1 MSSTNE
7 HDHNEEDCSFQLLL
21 PRKVSINGMSAADDD
36 YCSTTVSSSLFEED
50 EISTIIDSGTQIE
63 DNVVTRSNKQDGE
76 EEDIKVHDND
86 DDDEACT
93 IYDDDFLSLLGIQT
107 DSNDDVAA
115 EAEECDEDI
124 NKKLVLKKVVPPSYS
139 SSSSS
144 EEDMEFETFLSL
156 LDGMNDTTTDNNSAV
171 SVDGLLDN
179 DISILMLEN
188 NNDVEDPT
196 SVVSSIIPPRCLV
209 DDFVG
214 SNNMEDSNNII
225 TPSSSPSLLMEEKD
239 TEVTTTSTTT
249 RSKSIIEHQ
258 EQGTLKLRRSGSTTN
273 KRLRSVRSVS
283 MSSSVKRRFRPTTIT
298 KDNNSITIPSSV
310 LLEQVVDVEMPPKV
324 EQSKMVPQR
333 RYTTR
338 SQRAQVHPLK

>member
-1 MSSTNE
+1 
-7 HDHNEEDCSFQLLL
+7 
-21 PRKVSINGMSAADDD
+21 
-36 YCSTTVSSSLFEED
+36 
-50 EISTIIDSGTQIE
+50 
-63 DNVVTRSNKQDGE
+63 
-76 EEDIKVHDND
+76 
-86 DDDEACT
+86 
-93 IYDDDFLSLLGIQT
+93 
-107 DSNDDVAA
+107 
-115 EAEECDEDI
+115 
-124 NKKLVLKKVVPPSYS
+124 
-139 SSSSS
+139 
-144 EEDMEFETFLSL
+144 
-156 LDGMNDTTTDNNSAV
+156 
-171 SVDGLLDN
+171 
-179 DISILMLEN
+179 MLEN

-209 DDFVG
+209 DDFVE
-214 SNNMEDSNNII
+214 SKNIDDSTNNI

-239 TEVTTTSTTT
+239 TVLTTTSAT
-249 RSKSIIEHQ
+249 RSNSIEHYQ
-258 EQGTLKLRRSGSTTN
+258 EQGTLKLRSSSTTN